1 MLLRNSYLI
10 CPSLNLNRCFR
21 FLDMHEQASV
31 VDKAIT
37 KTLSMDKVHTKD
49 LGGSATSSEVM
60 DNVIEHIK
68 KQM

>member
-1 MLLRNSYLI
+1 MLRASVDLL
-10 CPSLNLNRCFR
+10 R

>member
-1 MLLRNSYLI
+1 M
-10 CPSLNLNRCFR
+10 NLNWRFR

-68 KQM
+68 KQMWSWTYLK

>member
-1 MLLRNSYLI
+1 VANPCAMLRASVDLL
-10 CPSLNLNRCFR
+10 R

>member
-1 MLLRNSYLI
+1 
-10 CPSLNLNRCFR
+10 
-21 FLDMHEQASV
+21 MHEQASV

-68 KQM
+68 KQMWSWTYLK